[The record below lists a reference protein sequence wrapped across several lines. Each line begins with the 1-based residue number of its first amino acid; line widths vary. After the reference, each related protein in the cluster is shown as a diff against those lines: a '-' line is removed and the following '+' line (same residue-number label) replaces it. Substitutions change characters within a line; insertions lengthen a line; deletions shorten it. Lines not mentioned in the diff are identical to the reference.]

1 MSRCGDGG
9 IGGTKPYAASGNYIS
24 RMSNYCSHC
33 RFDPKKATGDDACPI
48 TTLYE
53 DFLSRNRTRLKSNTR
68 MGFQF
73 KNLDRRDDGE
83 RRDIRQAA
91 AKLKTEF
98 TRKTYL

>member
-1 MSRCGDGG
+1 MIQHGDGG
-9 IGGTKPYAASGNYIS
+9 IVGTKPYAASGNYIF

-33 RFDPKKATGDDACPI
+33 RFDPKKATGNDACPI
-48 TTLYE
+48 TTLYW
-53 DFLSRNRTRLKSNTR
+53 DFLSRNRNKLGGNRR

-73 KNLDRRDDGE
+73 KNLDRKDDGE

-98 TRKTYL
+98 THKTYL

>member
-1 MSRCGDGG
+1 
-9 IGGTKPYAASGNYIS
+9 
-24 RMSNYCSHC
+24 
-33 RFDPKKATGDDACPI
+33 
-48 TTLYE
+48 
-53 DFLSRNRTRLKSNTR
+53 

-73 KNLDRRDDGE
+73 KNLDRKDDGE